1 MADMPS
7 LPNASSAAP
16 PAPAAPPDALVSFDL
31 SLRAAEVPAS
41 AWTVASPGR
50 SQLGESIYWHAGEQ
64 RLYWLDIPGRQL
76 LRARLAEPAAGP
88 VPGAPRLG
96 DAETWALPQ
105 EAGCVAP
112 ARAGG
117 WVLAM
122 RDGVYRA
129 HRWGGALER
138 LVRFNH
144 DPATMRFNDG
154 KCDDQ
159 GRLWAGT
166 LFEPKTS
173 RRAELYSIDARGGR
187 PHVELKAINA
197 ITANGLAWSPGF
209 DRMYWADTAQH
220 AVFAWDSD
228 TRTNTLR
235 RHRVFARF
243 AAKPA
248 GWQPG
253 QDGYLGRPDGAAVDA
268 QGFYYVAMFEGARV
282 LRFAPDGRLDTV
294 FHLPAQ
300 CPTMP
305 CLGGPDGRTLFVTTA
320 SKGRPEAELADQP
333 ASGHV
338 LALRVD
344 VPGLPVQ
351 AFAERGDP
359 GAG

>member
-1 MADMPS
+1 METSLGSNSAMPIAS
-7 LPNASSAAP
+7 FSSAAGDRSP
-16 PAPAAPPDALVSFDL
+16 FVTFESAQAV
-31 SLRAAEVPAS
+31 RQVPAS
-41 AWTVASPGR
+41 RWTVASAGR
-50 SQLGESIYWHAGEQ
+50 NQLGESIYWSGDEQ

-76 LRARLAEPAAGP
+76 LRAPLAAPDDANRCVLAASE
-88 VPGAPRLG
+88 AW
-96 DAETWALPQ
+96 DLPQ

-112 ARAGG
+112 VRGGG

-122 RDGVYRA
+122 RDGVYLARE
-129 HRWGGALER
+129 WGGALAC

-173 RRAELYSIDARGGR
+173 RRAELYSIDGR
-187 PHVELKAINA
+187 EGSPLIELKALNA
-197 ITANGLAWSPGF
+197 ITANGLAWSPDFG
-209 DRMYWADTAQH
+209 RMYWADTPQH

-235 RHRVFARF
+235 HHRVFAHF
-243 AAKPA
+243 PEKPA

-253 QDGYLGRPDGAAVDA
+253 ADGYLGRPDGATVDA
-268 QGFYYVAMFEGARV
+268 QGYYYVAMFEGARV
-282 LRFAPDGRLDTV
+282 LRLAPDGRLDTV
-294 FHLPAQ
+294 FHLPVQ

-320 SKGRPEAELADQP
+320 SKGRPAQELSEQP
-333 ASGHV
+333 AGQV

-351 AFAERGDP
+351 AFARP
-359 GAG
+359 